1 MPTPFRIVVR
11 DEHGELQTITIEA
24 ESRKEAGEAAIL
36 RGWEFVGMEDEFEE
50 NAAGQGP
57 IQPGDAEARRKRQR
71 LISRVA
77 LYATLDLEHP
87 QYRVAEVLPVVT
99 AERVY
104 GTGIWSDIK
113 IAFRDSFGG
122 RSATGEKLI
131 RQMIRELRAELQE
144 AAADAGA
151 NIVLGFQLRIDAVGE
166 GAQRMFY
173 GTAYGSP
180 AKIIAR
186 QPEAT
191 AAPD

>member
-11 DEHGELQTITIEA
+11 DEQGELKTITIEA
-24 ESRKEAGEAAIL
+24 ETRQEAGETALL
-36 RGWEFVGMEDEFEE
+36 RGWEVVGLEGEVPDREG
-50 NAAGQGP
+50 GQLP
-57 IQPGDAEARRKRQR
+57 PQTGDAAAQRKRRR
-71 LISRVA
+71 LVSRVA
-77 LYATLDLEHP
+77 LYTTLELEHP

-104 GTGIWSDIK
+104 GTGVWSDIK
-113 IAFRDSFGG
+113 IGLRDAFGG

-131 RQMIRELRAELQE
+131 QQMIRELRADLQE
-144 AAADAGA
+144 AAADAGG

-180 AKIIAR
+180 AKLTPR
-186 QPEAT
+186 HPEGTSASE
-191 AAPD
+191 